1 MKILKI
7 NKFRKKLKEQLKNST
22 ESLSRDLSLYKSIKV
37 NSETAVFI
45 EVNIAFYELGCEG
58 FPGSINVIHK
68 GNEVEDILSYC
79 SKPYEIFPSFKGKAL
94 LTDELTENEE
104 IGLESEDIVLDE
116 IAKWFAEVWSKT
128 EGTGFNLPL
137 FVTQED
143 PISWFNVTKG
153 KWTEQPLENDEDG
166 NWIKVTNK

>member
-1 MKILKI
+1 M
-7 NKFRKKLKEQLKNST
+7 
-22 ESLSRDLSLYKSIKV
+22 
-37 NSETAVFI
+37 TAVFI
-45 EVNIAFYELGCEG
+45 EVNIAFYELSCEG

-116 IAKWFAEVWSKT
+116 IAKWFAEVLKLSLNENVLGPVSPPVARIRNEFISNILVKIPKEHSLQKT
-128 EGTGFNLPL
+128 KAFIQKALQRFNAVKEFSRVKLTID
-137 FVTQED
+137 VD
-143 PISWFNVTKG
+143 NY
-153 KWTEQPLENDEDG
+153 
-166 NWIKVTNK
+166 